1 MQDISGPRFGK
12 QIGQSGI
19 NRELSC
25 SDTLSI

>member
-25 SDTLSI
+25 SDT